1 MNKGILMGRLTR
13 NPDVRYTEQN
23 NSQEKICIARYSLAV
38 DRRVKNEG
46 QPLILIDIGKESD
59 MDAEMISACEEDEK
73 SADDLEGQM
82 QIEDFP
88 EVMP

>member
-1 MNKGILMGRLTR
+1 MNKVILMGRLTR

-46 QPLILIDIGKESD
+46 QPLILICCF
-59 MDAEMISACEEDEK
+59 AN
-73 SADDLEGQM
+73 
-82 QIEDFP
+82 
-88 EVMP
+88 